1 MRVLE
6 DNATKGANELFE
18 SVPHLPGARTD
29 SDPALKHGDP
39 MNIRTTSNAA
49 RAAAVLVAL
58 AAAAGCASTSMSD
71 QQQMVAGP
79 LPRPGQIWV
88 YPFAATP
95 ADVRPE
101 SALISDPEVVAAP
114 QSAEQIAEGRQLG
127 AQIATQVAQEII
139 GMGMPA
145 AVGSAA
151 SRPQIN
157 DLVIEG
163 SLLSVQQGSAAGFA
177 RSAMGSSCS

>member
-1 MRVLE
+1 M
-6 DNATKGANELFE
+6 N
-18 SVPHLPGARTD
+18 SVKAQSD
-29 SDPALKHGDP
+29 SHKVVGC
-39 MNIRTTSNAA
+39 
-49 RAAAVLVAL
+49 LVAL
-58 AAAAGCASTSMSD
+58 VTVMAGCASTSVSN
-71 QQQMVAGP
+71 QQQTSVGP

-101 SALISDPEVVAAP
+101 SALTSDTEVVAGQ

-127 AQIATQVAQEII
+127 AQIATQVVQEII

-157 DLVIEG
+157 D
-163 SLLSVQQGSAAGFA
+163 
-177 RSAMGSSCS
+177 